1 MTHRY
6 RSTSPISHHFK
17 RRDFPMLVAP
27 MSPLPTAR
35 NVKHAFLLCEMRVE
49 KARERV
55 LEAALRSPGCPGL
68 RSPPDSYAY
77 ARTPSNGTQAG
88 GWGVPSPHHLMREAG
103 SEMIGSAERRQQAR
117 RSASPSSAHSPSA
130 RSVRRSRSRGVGG
143 VTKHKGRTV
152 HTAYGN
158 NAFGRSRAGAMW
170 NSRPVLSR
178 PAQIDDTLLTR
189 HEMTPYQRKQ
199 ARERAE
205 KRRLHSD
212 SVEAQQKRA
221 SGALQERPVY
231 VAAPVAAT
239 PLSESPSAAMA
250 RARMRYGEEERHH
263 AMTGAPRVSETAY
276 EGSRCGSP
284 TNSPIEAGRSNA
296 SPSRNRSLSPG
307 PSGPVS
313 GSFFGAALQPRA
325 VGEPMSASRGVQM
338 RARANKKSSN
348 RGLSA
353 HQRVQQQHAL
363 STRRSS
369 TSPAVSPWERTGSRG
384 RSPLM
389 SGRRPRLG
397 RPSSRG
403 SALGSGGSAP
413 LRSIVLAQ
421 GGESCDFSTAML
433 RSRSRSRSPSGRLRS
448 PASRLAAQYSRA
460 DLSSRGSYRV
470 PPSREGRAASRE
482 SRRIRVLSPT
492 STGRPCS
499 RGSPTRDVI
508 DQLAAALTSSPSP
521 RCALF
526 NAPPLSVHAV
536 WDCGAVSS
544 SRRSL
549 ARPPSLHPSLPSPS
563 PSPQAGQHSL

>member
-1 MTHRY
+1 
-6 RSTSPISHHFK
+6 
-17 RRDFPMLVAP
+17 MLVAP

-55 LEAALRSPGCPGL
+55 LEAALRSPGL

-77 ARTPSNGTQAG
+77 ARTPPNGTRAAE
-88 GWGVPSPHHLMREAG
+88 WGVPSHHHLVRATG
-103 SEMIGSAERRQQAR
+103 SEMVGSAERRQRAR
-117 RSASPSSAHSPSA
+117 RSASPSSAPRSPA
-130 RSVRRSRSRGVGG
+130 TRSVRCGRGARGVA
-143 VTKHKGRTV
+143 KHKGRIV
-152 HTAYGN
+152 HTAYGK
-158 NAFGRSRAGAMW
+158 NAFGQSRAGAMW

-178 PAQIDDTLLTR
+178 PAQLDDMLLMR

-205 KRRLHSD
+205 KRRMHSD

-239 PLSESPSAAMA
+239 PLSESPSATMA

-263 AMTGAPRVSETAY
+263 MMTGAPRVSETAY

-284 TNSPIEAGRSNA
+284 ANSPTDAGRSSA

-325 VGEPMSASRGVQM
+325 VGEPMSASRGV
-338 RARANKKSSN
+338 RGRANTKDSN

-353 HQRVQQQHAL
+353 RQRVQQQAL
-363 STRRSS
+363 SARRSS
-369 TSPAVSPWERTGSRG
+369 KSPAVSPWERTESRG
-384 RSPLM
+384 RSPLL

-397 RPSSRG
+397 RPSS
-403 SALGSGGSAP
+403 GGSSP

-421 GGESCDFSTAML
+421 SGESCDFSTAML
-433 RSRSRSRSPSGRLRS
+433 RNHSRSPSGRSRS
-448 PASRLAAQYSRA
+448 PSRLAAQYSRA

-470 PPSREGRAASRE
+470 PPSREGRVASRE

-521 RCALF
+521 RCASSQRHRRVWRLSSPSLLSLAHSL
-526 NAPPLSVHAV
+526 APPPPPKAYKHA
-536 WDCGAVSS
+536 
-544 SRRSL
+544 L
-549 ARPPSLHPSLPSPS
+549 
-563 PSPQAGQHSL
+563 

>member
-1 MTHRY
+1 
-6 RSTSPISHHFK
+6 
-17 RRDFPMLVAP
+17 
-27 MSPLPTAR
+27 
-35 NVKHAFLLCEMRVE
+35 
-49 KARERV
+49 
-55 LEAALRSPGCPGL
+55 
-68 RSPPDSYAY
+68 
-77 ARTPSNGTQAG
+77 
-88 GWGVPSPHHLMREAG
+88 
-103 SEMIGSAERRQQAR
+103 
-117 RSASPSSAHSPSA
+117 
-130 RSVRRSRSRGVGG
+130 
-143 VTKHKGRTV
+143 
-152 HTAYGN
+152 
-158 NAFGRSRAGAMW
+158 
-170 NSRPVLSR
+170 
-178 PAQIDDTLLTR
+178 
-189 HEMTPYQRKQ
+189 
-199 ARERAE
+199 
-205 KRRLHSD
+205 
-212 SVEAQQKRA
+212 
-221 SGALQERPVY
+221 
-231 VAAPVAAT
+231 
-239 PLSESPSAAMA
+239 
-250 RARMRYGEEERHH
+250 
-263 AMTGAPRVSETAY
+263 
-276 EGSRCGSP
+276 
-284 TNSPIEAGRSNA
+284 
-296 SPSRNRSLSPG
+296 
-307 PSGPVS
+307 
-313 GSFFGAALQPRA
+313 
-325 VGEPMSASRGVQM
+325 MSASRGVQM

-526 NAPPLSVHAV
+526 NAPLSPYTQ
-536 WDCGAVSS
+536 CGTVVLCPHLVAH
-544 SRRSL
+544 SL
-549 ARPPSLHPSLPSPS
+549 ALPPSLPSPS
-563 PSPQAGQHSL
+563 PEPQAGQHSL